1 MDWKSLLIAGA
12 LPATLLGV
20 GTFMM
25 KVAMRAGASV
35 PGYLTCVG
43 ATVCCVGLIG
53 LALGGGGLAGGARA
67 ALASAGMGLAWSV
80 AVGAMAYGVSTLKM
94 PVSVIAPL
102 TNSNALVALAL
113 SAAAFGEWRE
123 LDMVRVLSGTG
134 LIIAGATVV
143 SSAA

>member
-1 MDWKSLLIAGA
+1 MDSKSLLIAGA
-12 LPATLLGV
+12 IPAILLGS

-25 KVAMRAGASV
+25 KLAMRAGASV
-35 PGYLTCVG
+35 PSYLTCVG
-43 ATVCCVGLIG
+43 ATVCLMGLLGVAI
-53 LALGGGGLAGGARA
+53 GGGWVGGARA
-67 ALASAGMGLAWSV
+67 AMASAGMGLAWAV
-80 AVGAMAYGVSTLKM
+80 AVGSMAYGVSTLKI

-113 SAAAFGEWRE
+113 SAVAFGEWRD
-123 LDMVRVLSGTG
+123 LDMARVLLGTG